1 MEKKKNSMETN
12 QVSTNSSENIYGLKS
27 YTDGRE
33 MWKVMTSKWSDE
45 EVNQAQI
52 LNDSRFEKTLAIRI
66 LEKMLEYENGE
77 ISEEFLNK
85 CLNIGSSSDYLVGF
99 NFFLYSEKAKKWYS
113 SIVFYNNHALEAHEC
128 TEEHFKI
135 CEELFKLYNIGAIT
149 LKATIFFKKNRD
161 IVEEGGEKFRKAFL
175 EFWDNDDKYTQLLKD
190 TLSPFLSI

>member
-1 MEKKKNSMETN
+1 MEKKKDSMGTN
-12 QVSTNSSENIYGLKS
+12 QELTNSSENIYGLKS

-52 LNDSRFEKTLAIRI
+52 LNDSRFEKTLAIRVI
-66 LEKMLEYENGE
+66 QRMLEHKNGE
-77 ISEEFLNK
+77 ISEELLNK
-85 CLNIGSSSDYLVGF
+85 SLNLGCSSDYLVGF

-128 TEEHFKI
+128 TEEHFQI

-149 LKATIFFKKNRD
+149 LKATIFFKQNRD
-161 IVEEGGEKFRKAFL
+161 IVEKGGEKFRKTFL
-175 EFWDNDDKYTQLLKD
+175 EFWNDDAQYTKLLKD
-190 TLSPFLSI
+190 TFSPFLSI

>member
-175 EFWDNDDKYTQLLKD
+175 EFWDNDDKYTKLLKD
-190 TLSPFLSI
+190 ILSPRLAI

>member
-1 MEKKKNSMETN
+1 MKENNESMGTN
-12 QVSTNSSENIYGLKS
+12 QGLTNSSENIYGLKS

-52 LNDSRFEKTLAIRI
+52 LNASRFEKTLAIRI

-99 NFFLYSEKAKKWYS
+99 NLFLYSEKAKKWYS

-128 TEEHFKI
+128 TEEHFQI

-149 LKATIFFKKNRD
+149 LKATIFFKQNRD

-175 EFWDNDDKYTQLLKD
+175 EFWNDDAQYTKLLKD
-190 TLSPFLSI
+190 YLSPFLSI

>member
-1 MEKKKNSMETN
+1 MKENNESMGTN
-12 QVSTNSSENIYGLKS
+12 QGLTNSSENIYGLKS

-135 CEELFKLYNIGAIT
+135 CEELFELYNIEAIT
-149 LKATIFFKKNRD
+149 FKAMTFFNQNRD
-161 IVEEGGEKFRKAFL
+161 IVKEGGEKFRKAFL

>member
-1 MEKKKNSMETN
+1 MKETN
-12 QVSTNSSENIYGLKS
+12 KSIGTNQGLTNSSENIYGLKS

-52 LNDSRFEKTLAIRI
+52 LNDSRFEKTLAIRVI
-66 LEKMLEYENGE
+66 QRMLEHKNGE
-77 ISEEFLNK
+77 ISEELLNK
-85 CLNIGSSSDYLVGF
+85 SLNLGCSSDYLVGF

-113 SIVFYNNHALEAHEC
+113 SIVFYNNHALEGHEC
-128 TEEHFKI
+128 TEEHFQI

-149 LKATIFFKKNRD
+149 LKATIFFKQNRD

-175 EFWDNDDKYTQLLKD
+175 EFWNDDAQYTKLLKD
-190 TLSPFLSI
+190 NLSPFLSI

>member
-1 MEKKKNSMETN
+1 MKETN
-12 QVSTNSSENIYGLKS
+12 KSIGTNQGLTNSSENIYGLKS

-85 CLNIGSSSDYLVGF
+85 SLNLGCSSDYLVGF

-175 EFWDNDDKYTQLLKD
+175 EFWNDDAQYTQLLKD

>member
-1 MEKKKNSMETN
+1 MEKKKDSMGTN
-12 QVSTNSSENIYGLKS
+12 QELTNSSENIYGLKS

-135 CEELFKLYNIGAIT
+135 CEELFELYNIGAIT
-149 LKATIFFKKNRD
+149 FKAMTFFNQNRD

-175 EFWDNDDKYTQLLKD
+175 EFWDNDDKYTKLLKD
-190 TLSPFLSI
+190 ILSPRLAI

>member
-1 MEKKKNSMETN
+1 MKETN
-12 QVSTNSSENIYGLKS
+12 KSMGTNQELTNSSENIYGLKS

-33 MWKVMTSKWSDE
+33 VWKVMTSKWSDE

-99 NFFLYSEKAKKWYS
+99 TFFLYSEKAKKWYS

-135 CEELFKLYNIGAIT
+135 CEELFELYNIGAIT
-149 LKATIFFKKNRD
+149 FKAMTFFNKNRD
-161 IVEEGGEKFRKAFL
+161 IVKEGGEKFRKAFL

-190 TLSPFLSI
+190 ILSLRLAI

>member
-1 MEKKKNSMETN
+1 MEKKKNSMGTN

-45 EVNQAQI
+45 EVNQAKI

-128 TEEHFKI
+128 TEEHFKV

-149 LKATIFFKKNRD
+149 LKATIFFKQNRD

>member
-45 EVNQAQI
+45 EVNDAQI
-52 LNDSRFEKTLAIRI
+52 LNDSRFEKTLAIRVI
-66 LEKMLEYENGE
+66 QRMLEHENGE
-77 ISEEFLNK
+77 ISEELLNK
-85 CLNIGSSSDYLVGF
+85 SLNLGCSSDYLVGF

-113 SIVFYNNHALEAHEC
+113 SIVLYNNHALEGHEC
-128 TEEHFKI
+128 TEEHFQI

-175 EFWDNDDKYTQLLKD
+175 EFWNDDAQYTKLLKD
-190 TLSPFLSI
+190 SLSPFLSI

>member
-1 MEKKKNSMETN
+1 METN

-45 EVNQAQI
+45 EVNDAQI
-52 LNDSRFEKTLAIRI
+52 LNDSRFEKTLAIRVI
-66 LEKMLEYENGE
+66 QRMLEHENGE
-77 ISEEFLNK
+77 ISEELLDKSLNLG
-85 CLNIGSSSDYLVGF
+85 CSSDYLVGF

-113 SIVFYNNHALEAHEC
+113 SIVFYNNHALEGHEC
-128 TEEHFKI
+128 TEEHFQI

-149 LKATIFFKKNRD
+149 LKATIFFKQNRD

-190 TLSPFLSI
+190 ILSPFLSI

>member
-1 MEKKKNSMETN
+1 MEKKKDSMGTN
-12 QVSTNSSENIYGLKS
+12 QELTNSSENIYGLKS

-45 EVNQAQI
+45 EVNDAQI

-190 TLSPFLSI
+190 ILSLRLAI

>member
-1 MEKKKNSMETN
+1 MKENNKSMGTN
-12 QVSTNSSENIYGLKS
+12 QGLTNSSENIYGLKS

-113 SIVFYNNHALEAHEC
+113 SIVFYNNHALEGHEC
-128 TEEHFKI
+128 TEEHFQI

-149 LKATIFFKKNRD
+149 LKATIFFKQNRD

-175 EFWDNDDKYTQLLKD
+175 EFWNDDAQYTKLLKD
-190 TLSPFLSI
+190 SLSPFLSI

>member
-1 MEKKKNSMETN
+1 MEKKKDSMETN

>member
-1 MEKKKNSMETN
+1 MKETN
-12 QVSTNSSENIYGLKS
+12 KSIGTNQELTNSSENIYGLKS

-52 LNDSRFEKTLAIRI
+52 LNDSRFEKTLAIRVI
-66 LEKMLEYENGE
+66 QRMLEYENGE

-113 SIVFYNNHALEAHEC
+113 SIVFYNNHALEGHEC
-128 TEEHFKI
+128 TEDHFQI

-149 LKATIFFKKNRD
+149 LKATIFFKQNRD

-175 EFWDNDDKYTQLLKD
+175 EFWNDDAQYTKLLKD
-190 TLSPFLSI
+190 YLSPFLSI

>member
-45 EVNQAQI
+45 EVNDAQI
-52 LNDSRFEKTLAIRI
+52 LNDSRFEKTLAIRVI
-66 LEKMLEYENGE
+66 QRMLEHENGE
-77 ISEEFLNK
+77 ISEELLNK
-85 CLNIGSSSDYLVGF
+85 SLNLGCSSDYLVGF

-113 SIVFYNNHALEAHEC
+113 SIVFYNNHALEGHEC
-128 TEEHFKI
+128 TEEHFQI

-175 EFWDNDDKYTQLLKD
+175 EFWNDDAQYTKLLKD
-190 TLSPFLSI
+190 YLSPFLSI

>member
-33 MWKVMTSKWSDE
+33 MWKVMTSKWSGE
-45 EVNQAQI
+45 EVNDAQI
-52 LNDSRFEKTLAIRI
+52 LNDSRFEKTLAIRVI
-66 LEKMLEYENGE
+66 QRMLEHENGE
-77 ISEEFLNK
+77 ISEELLNK
-85 CLNIGSSSDYLVGF
+85 SLNLGCSSDYLVGF

-113 SIVFYNNHALEAHEC
+113 SIVFYNNHALEGYEC
-128 TEEHFKI
+128 TEEHFQI

-149 LKATIFFKKNRD
+149 LKVTIFFKQNRD

-175 EFWDNDDKYTQLLKD
+175 EFWNDDAQYTKLLKD
-190 TLSPFLSI
+190 YLSPFLSI

>member
-1 MEKKKNSMETN
+1 MEKKKDSMETN

-45 EVNQAQI
+45 EVNDAQI
-52 LNDSRFEKTLAIRI
+52 LNDSRFEKTIAIRAI
-66 LEKMLEYENGE
+66 ERMLEHKNGE
-77 ISEEFLNK
+77 ISEELLLK
-85 CLNIGSSSDYLVGF
+85 SLNIGSSSDYLVGF

-135 CEELFKLYNIGAIT
+135 CEELFELYNIGAIT
-149 LKATIFFKKNRD
+149 FKAMTFFNQNRD
-161 IVEEGGEKFRKAFL
+161 IVKEGGEKFRKAFL

-190 TLSPFLSI
+190 ILSLRLAI

>member
-1 MEKKKNSMETN
+1 MKENNESMGTN
-12 QVSTNSSENIYGLKS
+12 QELTNSSVNIYGLKS

>member
-45 EVNQAQI
+45 EVNQAKI

-149 LKATIFFKKNRD
+149 LKATIFFKQNRD

-190 TLSPFLSI
+190 ILSPRLAI

>member
-175 EFWDNDDKYTQLLKD
+175 EFWNDDAQYTKLLKD
-190 TLSPFLSI
+190 YLSPFLSI

>member
-12 QVSTNSSENIYGLKS
+12 QVSTNSSETIYGMKS

-113 SIVFYNNHALEAHEC
+113 SIVFYNNHALEGHEC